1 MSQLPGRCL
10 CCLAEL
16 LAGIE
21 QFSQP
26 LLSIPNSFS
35 ILATTFRVVLPR
47 LAQTCLQLPFVF
59 DKTVEAHGGK

>member
-21 QFSQP
+21 QLSQP
-26 LLSIPNSFS
+26 LPSISNNFS
-35 ILATTFRVVLPR
+35 TLATTFSLVLPA

-59 DKTVEAHGGK
+59 DKTVEEHGGK